1 MKDEFDNQAYLAL
14 DIGYGVRCAAQ
25 HKPNKVALGQG
36 SRTLDYAQLAD
47 RINRVSNGIRRDL
60 GLKKGDRVALI
71 APNCI
76 EYPELAIGIAQA
88 GTVVVTLNPDLTSS
102 EIQYICDD
110 CHASAVFVHVSAV
123 GQVDIAK
130 LSSVKDVVII
140 GDGYENWLA
149 KSSPEYLFAPLAET
163 DTFALVYTA
172 GTSGKPKGVMLSHRS
187 RVLTF
192 FGMASEYGCY
202 TPDDRTLAVAPLFH
216 GAGFSFAIAALFFG
230 GYCEI
235 APKFDAATTL
245 KLLKE
250 SKITNVFM
258 VPTHFQ
264 AIFDLS
270 EKQQTKLK
278 PSHLK
283 TIISNASALPQV
295 LKRLAVDYF
304 GEGILHETYGSTEA
318 GIVCNLRPIDQLRK
332 ERCVGLGFACTETK
346 VLTEKGKPVEPGE
359 VGELFS
365 RSPYLFS
372 GYWGNPETIS
382 SMKEGWF
389 SAGDLAQ
396 VDDEGFVYL
405 VDRKMD
411 MIISG
416 GVNIYPREIEEILY
430 EHPAIFDAAVIGVP
444 DRYWGE
450 SVKAYVVLREN
461 QSADSDGLSDFCG
474 KTLAGYKIPKAFE
487 FISALPRGSTGKVLK
502 RKLHN
507 L

>member
-47 RINRVSNGIRRDL
+47 RINRVSNGIRRGL

-235 APKFDAATTL
+235 GPKFDAATTL

-346 VLTEKGKPVEPGE
+346 VLTEKGNPVEPGE

>member
-47 RINRVSNGIRRDL
+47 RINRVSNGIRRGL

-123 GQVDIAK
+123 EQVDIAK

-235 APKFDAATTL
+235 GPKFDAATTL

-346 VLTEKGKPVEPGE
+346 VLTEKGKPAEPGE

>member
-88 GTVVVTLNPDLTSS
+88 GTVVVTLNPALTSS

-123 GQVDIAK
+123 EQVDIAK

-149 KSSPEYLFAPLAET
+149 KSGPEDLFAPLAET

-270 EKQQTKLK
+270 EKEQIKLK

-295 LKRLAVDYF
+295 LKRLAVGYF

-346 VLTEKGKPVEPGE
+346 VLTEKGNPVEPGE

>member
-47 RINRVSNGIRRDL
+47 RINRVSNGIRRGL

-235 APKFDAATTL
+235 GPKFDAATTL

-295 LKRLAVDYF
+295 LKRLAVGYF

-346 VLTEKGKPVEPGE
+346 VLTEKGNPVEPGE

>member
-47 RINRVSNGIRRDL
+47 RINRVSNGIRRGL

-123 GQVDIAK
+123 EQVDIAK

-295 LKRLAVDYF
+295 LKRLAVGYF

-346 VLTEKGKPVEPGE
+346 VLTEKGKPAEPGE

>member
-71 APNCI
+71 APNCM

-88 GTVVVTLNPDLTSS
+88 GTAVVTLNPDLTSS

-295 LKRLAVDYF
+295 LKRLAVGYF

-346 VLTEKGKPVEPGE
+346 VLTEKGNPVEPGE

-474 KTLAGYKIPKAFE
+474 KTLAVYKIPKAFE

>member
-123 GQVDIAK
+123 EQVDIAK

-270 EKQQTKLK
+270 EKEQIKLK

-295 LKRLAVDYF
+295 LKRLAVGYF

-346 VLTEKGKPVEPGE
+346 VLTEKGNPVEPGE

>member
-123 GQVDIAK
+123 EQVDIAK

-235 APKFDAATTL
+235 GPKFDAATTL

-346 VLTEKGKPVEPGE
+346 VLTEKGNPVEPGE

>member
-270 EKQQTKLK
+270 EKEQIKLK

-295 LKRLAVDYF
+295 LKRLAVGYF

>member
-47 RINRVSNGIRRDL
+47 RINRVSNGIRRGL

-110 CHASAVFVHVSAV
+110 CHASAVFVHVSAI

-235 APKFDAATTL
+235 GPKFDAATTL

-295 LKRLAVDYF
+295 LKRLAVR
-304 GEGILHETYGSTEA
+304 L
-318 GIVCNLRPIDQLRK
+318 L
-332 ERCVGLGFACTETK
+332 
-346 VLTEKGKPVEPGE
+346 
-359 VGELFS
+359 
-365 RSPYLFS
+365 
-372 GYWGNPETIS
+372 WGGNT
-382 SMKEGWF
+382 
-389 SAGDLAQ
+389 A
-396 VDDEGFVYL
+396 
-405 VDRKMD
+405 
-411 MIISG
+411 
-416 GVNIYPREIEEILY
+416 
-430 EHPAIFDAAVIGVP
+430 
-444 DRYWGE
+444 
-450 SVKAYVVLREN
+450 
-461 QSADSDGLSDFCG
+461 
-474 KTLAGYKIPKAFE
+474 
-487 FISALPRGSTGKVLK
+487 
-502 RKLHN
+502 
-507 L
+507 

>member
-88 GTVVVTLNPDLTSS
+88 GTVVVTLNPALTSS

-123 GQVDIAK
+123 EQVDIAK

-346 VLTEKGKPVEPGE
+346 VLTEKGKPAEPGE